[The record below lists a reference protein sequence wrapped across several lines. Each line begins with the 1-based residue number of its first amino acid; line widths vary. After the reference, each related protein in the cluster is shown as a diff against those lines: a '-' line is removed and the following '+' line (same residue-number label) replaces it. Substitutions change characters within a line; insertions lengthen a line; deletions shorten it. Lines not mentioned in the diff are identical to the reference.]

1 MKKTFT
7 LLMGLAACAQ
17 ASEVTFEGLGT
28 TADNGAIVNTN
39 GVIAPNRGHY
49 MYSVY
54 RDSKDNARSM
64 TIVGGIAFT
73 MNPVALQKLSDS
85 TVVFRITTQ
94 YIPKENEVAVPYTL
108 TLGDIRNALTSPD
121 GALAIITNGSTVS
134 LFNEKGLSSTS
145 ISYFSGTVEYTLNPD
160 AIYAA
165 TCYFNRGGDEA
176 YDVWGEDGPDYPG
189 DAAVAQSLIAATPKT
204 EGYDVVPEPATATLS
219 LLALAGLAA
228 RRRR

>member
-17 ASEVTFEGLGT
+17 ASQVTFEGLGT

-39 GVIAPNRGHY
+39 GVITPNKGNH
-49 MYSVY
+49 MYTAY
-54 RDSKDNARSM
+54 YDSMVDAWSM
-64 TIVGGIAFT
+64 RAVGGIAFT

-85 TVVFRITTQ
+85 TVVFTAKTAKDTVS
-94 YIPKENEVAVPYTL
+94 Y
-108 TLGDIRNALTSPD
+108 TLGDFRSALTSPN
-121 GALAIITNGSTVS
+121 GALAIITNGSAVS
-134 LFNEKGLSSTS
+134 IFNENGLSSRNDS
-145 ISYFSGTVEYTLNPD
+145 ALSGTLSGAVEYTLNPD

-165 TCYFNRGGDEA
+165 TCYFNRGGSELFDI
-176 YDVWGEDGPDYPG
+176 YYGPDYPG
-189 DAAVAQSLIAATPKT
+189 DAAMAESLIAATPKT

>member
-1 MKKTFT
+1 
-7 LLMGLAACAQ
+7 MGLAACAQ
-17 ASEVTFEGLGT
+17 ASQVTFEGLGT
-28 TADNGAIVNTN
+28 TVDNGAIVNTN
-39 GVIAPNRGHY
+39 GVITPNKGHH

-54 RDSKDNARSM
+54 YYDETDPHAMS
-64 TIVGGIAFT
+64 TVGGIAFT

-85 TVVFRITTQ
+85 TVIFTASTRNDIVS
-94 YIPKENEVAVPYTL
+94 YTL
-108 TLGDIRNALTSPD
+108 GELKSALASPN
-121 GALAIITNGSTVS
+121 GALAIITNGTTISIFS
-134 LFNEKGLSSTS
+134 ENGLSSS
-145 ISYFSGTVEYTLNPD
+145 NSSALSYDFFGVVEYTLNPD

-176 YDVWGEDGPDYPG
+176 YDVWGDYGPDYPG